1 MRERQTL
8 AAKTTGDKNSGSTK
22 KSMLTSS
29 NIVAALF
36 VIAAGMIAWFGTQ
49 TGGTIAPPASETV
62 TLAAETP
69 VADEEGITVV
79 QPLLGTLP
87 TRIVAPTA
95 GIDSAITEVGVIREA
110 GRAVWET
117 AWRSAGHHLT
127 SARPGQPG
135 NMVITGHVSV
145 ANTNDIAVFANLDQ
159 LNVGDIVE
167 VHSGEDVFR
176 YEVHSKST
184 VLPSALQVLRS
195 SAQSR
200 LTLITCT
207 PDLEHRLVVVGTLV

>member
-1 MRERQTL
+1 M
-8 AAKTTGDKNSGSTK
+8 AAKTTGDKSSASEK
-22 KSMLTSS
+22 KSMFTSS

-36 VIAAGMIAWFGTQ
+36 VIAAGAIAWFGTQ
-49 TGGTIAPPASETV
+49 SGGTVAPPVSETV

-69 VADEEGITVV
+69 AADEEGTVVV

-87 TRIVAPTA
+87 TRIVAPSA
-95 GIDSAITEVGVIREA
+95 GIDTAITEVGVVREA

-135 NMVITGHVSV
+135 NMVISGHVSV
-145 ANTNDIAVFANLDQ
+145 ADANNVAVFANLDQ

-184 VLPSALQVLRS
+184 VLPNALQVLRS

-200 LTLITCT
+200 ITLITCT
-207 PDLEHRLVVVGTLV
+207 PDLEHRLVVVGTLI